1 MSGKQLFDD
10 GVYHGNVINEFTKNF
25 SKANT
30 YSLPEMLAQ
39 RGELIAHLERV
50 IETIER
56 PSFDDSF
63 NKFIVREAKMAVEKI
78 KDGKA

>member
-10 GVYHGNVINEFTKNF
+10 WVYHGNVINEFTKNF